1 MWVKEKYKLHVCK
14 LWLCGGSVDENGNQY
29 LIIDMHIVPDSVL
42 VLTLFINMLS
52 SVLNLLDLEIAGSFI
67 LFSDFKGLS
76 QPSFCSF
83 W

>member
-1 MWVKEKYKLHVCK
+1 MWVKEKYMLHVCK

-52 SVLNLLDLEIAGSFI
+52 SVLNLLDLEIA
-67 LFSDFKGLS
+67 
-76 QPSFCSF
+76 
-83 W
+83 